1 MATTAQPLS
10 GTGVADVGHPAPPTP
25 EGALI
30 RNLRT
35 IGMVWKREI
44 IRFRRTPARIV
55 SGLAQPI
62 LFLFVLGAGIKPLV
76 GQNSAGGVDY
86 QQFILP
92 GVMAMSVLF
101 SSLFSAI
108 SIVWDR
114 EFGFLREMLVAP
126 VSRAGLVLGKAAG
139 SGTVAAGQG
148 LILLIAAPIV
158 GVHLNALQIIEVIPL
173 LMLLAFA
180 LTAFG
185 IVIASRMQRMESFQM
200 VMGLVVNPM
209 LFLSGAIFPLAGLAT
224 WLAVVTRLNPATYGI
239 DPIRRVMLGEH
250 DAAPL
255 TINGWVVQP
264 HRAGNSLLAEHRSGP
279 SVRRH
284 RAVRLGRQ
292 DGARRKCRATQHD
305 GGRVR
310 RQRLDAVHAGLPDT
324 RSGPSEV
331 RGRHGSTEAGR
342 GRADPVGRPARVPRP
357 CSRRPRPLLVG
368 AAVRRRSLP
377 AV

>member
-1 MATTAQPLS
+1 MATADARTAQPLS
-10 GTGVADVGHPAPPTP
+10 GTGVTDVGQAGPPTP

-76 GQNSAGGVDY
+76 GETSAGGVDY

-158 GVHLNALQIIEVIPL
+158 GVHLDALQIIQVIPL
-173 LMLLAFA
+173 LLLLAFA

-239 DPIRRVMLGEH
+239 DPIRRVMLGES

-255 TINGWVVQP
+255 TINGWIVPIWTEVLIVLTLGI
-264 HRAGNSLLAEHRSGP
+264 AMLAL
-279 SVRRH
+279 
-284 RAVRLGRQ
+284 AVRSFQ
-292 DGARRKCRATQHD
+292 K
-305 GGRVR
+305 
-310 RQRLDAVHAGLPDT
+310 
-324 RSGPSEV
+324 
-331 RGRHGSTEAGR
+331 TE
-342 GRADPVGRPARVPRP
+342 
-357 CSRRPRPLLVG
+357 
-368 AAVRRRSLP
+368 
-377 AV
+377 

>member
-1 MATTAQPLS
+1 MATTARPLP
-10 GTGVADVGHPAPPTP
+10 GAGVTDTGRAAPPSP
-25 EGALI
+25 EGALV

-62 LFLFVLGAGIKPLV
+62 LFLFVLGAGLEPLV
-76 GQNSAGGVDY
+76 GDTSAGGVDY

-126 VSRAGLVLGKAAG
+126 VSRTGLVLGKAAG
-139 SGTVAAGQG
+139 SGTVAAAQG
-148 LILLIAAPIV
+148 LILLVAAPIV
-158 GVHLNALQIIEVIPL
+158 GVHLSLLQIIEVIPL
-173 LMLLAFA
+173 LILLAFG

-239 DPIRRVMLGEH
+239 DPIRRVMLGES

-255 TINGWVVQP
+255 TINGWVVP
-264 HRAGNSLLAEHRSGP
+264 IWTEVLIVLALGIAMLAI
-279 SVRRH
+279 
-284 RAVRLGRQ
+284 AVRSFQ
-292 DGARRKCRATQHD
+292 K
-305 GGRVR
+305 
-310 RQRLDAVHAGLPDT
+310 
-324 RSGPSEV
+324 
-331 RGRHGSTEAGR
+331 TE
-342 GRADPVGRPARVPRP
+342 
-357 CSRRPRPLLVG
+357 
-368 AAVRRRSLP
+368 
-377 AV
+377 

>member
-1 MATTAQPLS
+1 MATTDARRAERLP
-10 GTGVADVGHPAPPTP
+10 GADATDVEYVAPPTP

-35 IGMVWKREI
+35 IGMVWRREI

-76 GQNSAGGVDY
+76 GETSAGGVDF

-92 GVMAMSVLF
+92 GVIAMSVLF

-126 VSRAGLVLGKAAG
+126 VSRTSLVLGKAAG
-139 SGTVAAGQG
+139 SGTVAAAQG
-148 LILLIAAPIV
+148 LLLVAAAPIV
-158 GVHLNALQIIEVIPL
+158 GVHLDVLQILEVIPL
-173 LMLLAFA
+173 LLLLAFA
-180 LTAFG
+180 LTALG

-209 LFLSGAIFPLAGLAT
+209 LFLSGAIFPLVGLPA

-239 DPIRRVMLGEH
+239 DPIRRVMLGES

-255 TINGWVVQP
+255 TINGWVVP
-264 HRAGNSLLAEHRSGP
+264 IWTEILIVLILGVAMLAL
-279 SVRRH
+279 
-284 RAVRLGRQ
+284 AVRSFQ
-292 DGARRKCRATQHD
+292 K
-305 GGRVR
+305 
-310 RQRLDAVHAGLPDT
+310 
-324 RSGPSEV
+324 
-331 RGRHGSTEAGR
+331 TE
-342 GRADPVGRPARVPRP
+342 
-357 CSRRPRPLLVG
+357 
-368 AAVRRRSLP
+368 
-377 AV
+377 

>member
-1 MATTAQPLS
+1 MATTAEPLP
-10 GTGVADVGHPAPPTP
+10 GTGVTDTGQAATP
-25 EGALI
+25 RAEGALV

-35 IGMVWKREI
+35 IGMVWNREI

-62 LFLFVLGAGIKPLV
+62 LFLLV

-158 GVHLNALQIIEVIPL
+158 GVHLSVLQIIEVVPL

-209 LFLSGAIFPLAGLAT
+209 LFLSGAIFPLSGLVT

-239 DPIRRVMLGEH
+239 DPIRRVMLGGN

-255 TINGWVVQP
+255 TINGWVVP
-264 HRAGNSLLAEHRSGP
+264 IWIEVVIVLTLGVAMLAL
-279 SVRRH
+279 
-284 RAVRLGRQ
+284 AVRSF
-292 DGARRKCRATQHD
+292 
-305 GGRVR
+305 
-310 RQRLDAVHAGLPDT
+310 QR
-324 RSGPSEV
+324 
-331 RGRHGSTEAGR
+331 TE
-342 GRADPVGRPARVPRP
+342 
-357 CSRRPRPLLVG
+357 
-368 AAVRRRSLP
+368 
-377 AV
+377 

>member
-1 MATTAQPLS
+1 
-10 GTGVADVGHPAPPTP
+10 
-25 EGALI
+25 
-30 RNLRT
+30 
-35 IGMVWKREI
+35 
-44 IRFRRTPARIV
+44 
-55 SGLAQPI
+55 
-62 LFLFVLGAGIKPLV
+62 
-76 GQNSAGGVDY
+76 
-86 QQFILP
+86 
-92 GVMAMSVLF
+92 MAMSVLF

-158 GVHLNALQIIEVIPL
+158 GVHLSVLQIIEVVPL

-209 LFLSGAIFPLAGLAT
+209 LFLSGAIFPLSGLVT

-239 DPIRRVMLGEH
+239 DPIRRVMLGGN

-255 TINGWVVQP
+255 TINGWVVP
-264 HRAGNSLLAEHRSGP
+264 IWIEVVIVLTLGVAMLAL
-279 SVRRH
+279 
-284 RAVRLGRQ
+284 AVRSF
-292 DGARRKCRATQHD
+292 
-305 GGRVR
+305 
-310 RQRLDAVHAGLPDT
+310 QR
-324 RSGPSEV
+324 
-331 RGRHGSTEAGR
+331 TE
-342 GRADPVGRPARVPRP
+342 
-357 CSRRPRPLLVG
+357 
-368 AAVRRRSLP
+368 
-377 AV
+377 